1 MAKEFL
7 GGMMPNYDY
16 RCEQCQITV
25 EVSHSVSEHGPSC
38 CGKPMQKV
46 FAATPAIFKGDGW
59 GGKHGQ

>member
-1 MAKEFL
+1 
-7 GGMMPNYDY
+7 MPNYDY